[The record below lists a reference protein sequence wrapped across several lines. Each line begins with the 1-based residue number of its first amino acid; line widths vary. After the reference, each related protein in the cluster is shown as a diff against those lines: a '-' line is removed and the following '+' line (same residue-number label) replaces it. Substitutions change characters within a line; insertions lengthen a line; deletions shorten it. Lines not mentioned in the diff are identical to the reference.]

1 MRANLFEAVNG
12 LWEARV
18 ISPWPWLVALVL
30 YLAFRAW
37 YDNWRGPLTRAE
49 VEAFMSRVEAG
60 PGAQHNDPAI
70 LRAFLEADDG
80 REFFM
85 FNLVKVASGDAPHPT
100 TGAATPRNKLMQ
112 RYTRT
117 FMPALLARG
126 GHPALAARKIAG
138 YVDAWK
144 VSPDPGWSIIGYMRY
159 RSRRDMMAMATHP
172 RFQSIHDFKILGTAE
187 TFSFP
192 TRPMLMLLMPPRLWL
207 ALSLLLI
214 AAFVQIALLTF

>member
-1 MRANLFEAVNG
+1 MHANLFEAVDG
-12 LWEARV
+12 RWEAHV
-18 ISPWPWLVALVL
+18 ISPWPWLGALVV
-30 YLAFRAW
+30 YLLFRAW
-37 YDNWRGPLTRAE
+37 YDNWRGRLSPAE
-49 VEAFMSRVEAG
+49 VEAFMAKVESG
-60 PGAQHNDPAI
+60 PSAQHNDPAI

-85 FNLVKVASGDAPHPT
+85 FNLVKVATGEAPHPE
-100 TGAATPRNKLMQ
+100 TGVPTPRQQLMQ

-144 VSPDPGWSIIGYMRY
+144 VGPDPGWSIIGYMRY

-172 RFQSIHDFKILGTAE
+172 AFQGIHDFKILGTAE

-192 TRPMLMLLMPPRLWL
+192 TRPMLMLLAPPRLWV
-207 ALSLLLI
+207 ALVLLLI
-214 AAFVQIALLTF
+214 AAFVQIALLLA

>member
-1 MRANLFEAVNG
+1 MHANLFEAGHGPV
-12 LWEARV
+12 ETRM
-18 ISPWPWLVALVL
+18 ISPWPWLGALAI
-30 YLAFRAW
+30 YLLFRAW
-37 YDNWRGPLTRAE
+37 YDNWRGPLSPAE
-49 VEAFMSRVEAG
+49 VEAFMARVESG

-70 LRAFLEADDG
+70 LRAFPEADDG

-85 FNLVKVASGDAPHPT
+85 FHLVKAATGEAPHPE
-100 TGAATPRNKLMQ
+100 TGAPTPRQALMQ

-117 FMPALLARG
+117 FMPALIARG

-144 VSPDPGWSIIGYMRY
+144 VGPDPGWSIIGYMRY

-172 RFQSIHDFKILGTAE
+172 KFQGIHDFKILGTAE

-207 ALSLLLI
+207 ALLLLLT
-214 AAFVQIALLTF
+214 AAFVQIALLLA